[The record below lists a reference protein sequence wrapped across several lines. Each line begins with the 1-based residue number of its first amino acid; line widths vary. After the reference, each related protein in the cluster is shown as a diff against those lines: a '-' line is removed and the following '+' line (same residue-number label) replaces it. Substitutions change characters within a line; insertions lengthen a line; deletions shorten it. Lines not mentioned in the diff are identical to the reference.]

1 MAAAQRRARMSGGA
15 GGAQAGEAETLRAT
29 RQSLEA
35 VDTAL
40 QAMLGD
46 LRTLSSEYA
55 RAADA
60 TAAWADIMGCSAPA
74 KAAPAKRGRQTKEAK
89 R

>member
-1 MAAAQRRARMSGGA
+1 MSGGE
-15 GGAQAGEAETLRAT
+15 GAQAGEAETLRET

-40 QAMLGD
+40 QAMLSD
-46 LRTLSSEYA
+46 LRTLSHEYA
-55 RAADA
+55 RAAEA

-74 KAAPAKRGRQTKEAK
+74 KAAPAKRGRPAKEVK